1 MRSPTLTVN
10 SLHEQGIDRLG
21 TGLTV
26 EARADDG
33 LVEAISVAAAPQFT
47 LAVQWHPEMRIHDSA
62 EARAIFAAPLPKP
75 AGRGG
80 CSGCGHAPEA
90 NLHSM
95 AGIPAA
101 AAGALQPVAVASH
114 DLGLAC

>member
-62 EARAIFAAPLPKP
+62 EARAIFAAF
-75 AGRGG
+75 A
-80 CSGCGHAPEA
+80 EA
-90 NLHSM
+90 CRSRRVQRLR
-95 AGIPAA
+95 ARA
-101 AAGALQPVAVASH
+101 
-114 DLGLAC
+114 